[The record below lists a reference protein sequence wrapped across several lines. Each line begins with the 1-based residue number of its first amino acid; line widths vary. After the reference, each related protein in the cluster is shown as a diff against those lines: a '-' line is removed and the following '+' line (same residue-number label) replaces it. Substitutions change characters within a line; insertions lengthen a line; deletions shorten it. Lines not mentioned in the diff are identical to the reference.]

1 MRGAAAISVVGG
13 LDPGI
18 IGHTGFVSTSTH
30 GAGSRVYRVPTGVA
44 LRGIGVG
51 TIGLGLCVVGAS
63 ILGAAEPSRAV
74 VVGVGLVLGLL
85 ALLALTVL
93 VLGVLR
99 LVGFG
104 ARIELDDEGF
114 LNATGPGA
122 GVRRAVWRD
131 VRRIQADGPVV
142 SVDLSAGRRSIIR
155 TGVLDV
161 ETRELARE
169 MRARLVRGDPARPP
183 A

>member
-1 MRGAAAISVVGG
+1 MREVSSPRYKG

-18 IGHTGFVSTSTH
+18 IGHTGFVSTSTD
-30 GAGSRVYRVPTGVA
+30 GAGSRVFRVPTGVA
-44 LRGIGVG
+44 LRGIGIG
-51 TIGLGLCVVGAS
+51 TIGLGLSVVGVS

-85 ALLALTVL
+85 ALLAFTVL
-93 VLGVLR
+93 VVGVLR
-99 LVGFG
+99 LVGVG
-104 ARIELDDEGF
+104 ARVELDDEGF

-122 GVRRAVWRD
+122 GVRRAAWRD
-131 VRRIQADGPVV
+131 VRRVQSDGPVV
-142 SVDLSAGRRSIIR
+142 SVDLSEGRRSIIR

-161 ETRELARE
+161 QTRELAKE
-169 MRARLVRGDPARPP
+169 MRARLVRRDAARPP